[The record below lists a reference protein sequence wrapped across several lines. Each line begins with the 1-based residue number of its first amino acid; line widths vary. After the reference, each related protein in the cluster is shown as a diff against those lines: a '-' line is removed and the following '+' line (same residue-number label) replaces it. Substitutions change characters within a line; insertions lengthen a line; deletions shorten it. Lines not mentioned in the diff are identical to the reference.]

1 MTPAAVD
8 DVFGLPETRGEKG
21 EEGAPTQ
28 RLGWRA
34 GREELVLPLEV
45 VPAVVAVAMEE
56 GEPLGGH
63 PTEGGGVLIHVS
75 RKRLLLGKNSV
86 CLLVYLPVEEAMR
99 VELAAVAMVTSAGCL
114 TLAAFPRGVAE
125 TAVAMAAASEVFPAS
140 LVATA
145 ALLGTA
151 PHSKAEVSVA
161 PPGPVAREEV
171 FGCRVAAAP
180 RVGMA
185 AELSPTEGGAVGSL
199 QTKPSSLPPL
209 PLSLS
214 PCLTKGIIL
223 GLANKALTNFSPPPL
238 PPLSSTISWIC

>member
-1 MTPAAVD
+1 
-8 DVFGLPETRGEKG
+8 
-21 EEGAPTQ
+21 
-28 RLGWRA
+28 
-34 GREELVLPLEV
+34 LVLPLEV

-63 PTEGGGVLIHVS
+63 PTEGGGV
-75 RKRLLLGKNSV
+75 
-86 CLLVYLPVEEAMR
+86 LPVEEAMR

-151 PHSKAEVSVA
+151 PHSKAEASVA

-171 FGCRVAAAP
+171 FGCRVVAAP
-180 RVGMA
+180 RVGVA
-185 AELSPTEGGAVGSL
+185 AELSPTEDGAVGSL

-214 PCLTKGIIL
+214 PIFHLLLFLRFLLQFL
-223 GLANKALTNFSPPPL
+223 GFAVAQSRGSISVPPKVSQPSRGC
-238 PPLSSTISWIC
+238 PHSREMYCCIR